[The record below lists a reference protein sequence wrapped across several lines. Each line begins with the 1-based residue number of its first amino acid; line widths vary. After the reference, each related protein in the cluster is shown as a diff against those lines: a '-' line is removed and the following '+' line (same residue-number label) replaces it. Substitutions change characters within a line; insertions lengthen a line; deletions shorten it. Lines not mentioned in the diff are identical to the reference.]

1 LENEIERLIES
12 RTILYMLANGL
23 NPADGTSLDH
33 ESLFNDS
40 KIIRSL
46 FFLVDH
52 IDSELTEK
60 GRKHRNSF
68 HITDVQKSMVNLPEG
83 KIGIK
88 EFAKAINEVIDPK
101 ISKKIN
107 GTLINKQ
114 LKKMGI
120 LNELKTEEGSIR
132 TITNEKSEGYGIISE
147 IRTFNN
153 RTYEKVLFTD
163 IGKQFLL
170 ENIENILK
178 Y

>member
-1 LENEIERLIES
+1 MQNELERLIES
-12 RTILYMLANGL
+12 RNILYKLANGL
-23 NPADGTSLDH
+23 NPADGTSLDN

-60 GRKHRNSF
+60 GRKHRTSF
-68 HITDVQKSMVNLPEG
+68 HITGEQKCMVKLPDG
-83 KIGIK
+83 NIGIK

-107 GTLINKQ
+107 GTIVNKQ

-120 LNELKTEEGSIR
+120 LSESKTEDGSIR
-132 TITNEKSEGYGIISE
+132 TVTNENSEGYGIISE

-153 RTYEKVLFTD
+153 HTYEKVLFTD
-163 IGKQFLL
+163 MGKQFLL
-170 ENIENILK
+170 ENIENIMK

>member
-1 LENEIERLIES
+1 MEKEIERLIES
-12 RTILYMLANGL
+12 RNILYKLANGL
-23 NPADGTSLDH
+23 NPADGSLLDH
-33 ESLFNDS
+33 DSLFNDS

-60 GRKHRNSF
+60 GRKHRNGF
-68 HITDVQKSMVNLPEG
+68 HINDEQKSMVKLPDG
-83 KIGIK
+83 NIGIN
-88 EFAKAINEVIDPK
+88 EFAKAINEVVDPK

-107 GTLINKQ
+107 GTIVNKQ

-120 LNELKTEEGSIR
+120 LSELKTEEGSIR

-170 ENIENILK
+170 ENIEDIMK